1 MVVGAA
7 VVVVVVGAAVVV
19 VVVGAAVVVAGA
31 AVVVA
36 GAAVVVV
43 VVESSPSLPQAEAT
57 IASDAKINIKRF
69 NMSLS
74 PP

>member
-1 MVVGAA
+1 
-7 VVVVVVGAAVVV
+7 VVVGAAVVV
-19 VVVGAAVVVAGA
+19 VVVGA

-57 IASDAKINIKRF
+57 IASDVKINIKRF